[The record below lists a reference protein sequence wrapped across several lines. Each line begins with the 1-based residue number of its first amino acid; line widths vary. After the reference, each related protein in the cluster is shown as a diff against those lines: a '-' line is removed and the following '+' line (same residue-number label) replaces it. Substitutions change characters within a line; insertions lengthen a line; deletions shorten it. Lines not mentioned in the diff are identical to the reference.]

1 MSTVTMMVPAQTALA
16 PRQGPHSGLGGTL
29 AFGWVM
35 PWGFISLLGLAKTR
49 KRSQIAQ
56 WSFRL
61 VVAAVLIAGSMW
73 ASGCGYSANGRSFAV
88 TLTASASHA
97 QTHTSQITVLLQQ

>member
-1 MSTVTMMVPAQTALA
+1 MMFPAQIASA
-16 PRQGPHSGLGGTL
+16 PPQAAPSAPGCAL

-61 VVAAVLIAGSMW
+61 VVAAAFIAGSMW
-73 ASGCGYSANGRSFAV
+73 VSGCGYSANANGARFTV
-88 TLTASASHA
+88 TLTASASST
-97 QTHTSQITVLLQQ
+97 QTHSSQITVQVQQ

>member
-1 MSTVTMMVPAQTALA
+1 MSTVTMMAPQVALA
-16 PRQGPHSGLGGTL
+16 PSQAPHRVPGGTF

-35 PWGFISLLGLAKTR
+35 PWGLISLLGLAKTR

-56 WSFRL
+56 WTFRL
-61 VVAAVLIAGSMW
+61 VVAAAFIAGSLW
-73 ASGCGYSANGRSFAV
+73 VSGCGYSANGRSFTV
-88 TLTASASHA
+88 TLTASTSHA

>member
-1 MSTVTMMVPAQTALA
+1 MSTVTMMAPQLALA
-16 PRQGPHSGLGGTL
+16 PNQAPHRGPGGML

-35 PWGFISLLGLAKTR
+35 PWGFIPLLGLVKTR

-61 VVAAVLIAGSMW
+61 VVAAAFIAGSLW
-73 ASGCGYSANGRSFAV
+73 VSGCGYSANSRSFTV
-88 TLTASASHA
+88 TLTASTSHA